1 MISLEEFHKDF
12 IQSILSDADSRGLMK
27 AKSFFENVC
36 EELITTAD
44 LTNNYTE
51 AEYTKK
57 GIDVYGYDYDEERK
71 VLSLLSH
78 EFFQE
83 DNIETLT
90 KNKLDIKFKRLKT
103 FYTKAIDG
111 LYQNMEEAYE
121 SYSMAYNINKWH
133 QKKEIEKVRLLI
145 LTDGKVTRT
154 LKELPNE
161 MLDGM
166 EIEFR
171 IIDIEY
177 LYKIYLSDNS
187 GGDFE
192 VNLELPCLKIDTI
205 SDEYQAYLS
214 YLSGNDLV
222 DIYEQYGQKLFEQN
236 VRTFLQ
242 FRGNVNKGLRNTIEY
257 NPEMFFAYNNGIT
270 ATASDVELDDNGNIT
285 KIKNFQ
291 IVNGGQTTSAIY
303 AASKNS
309 KLDVSNVSVQMKLSV
324 VKDKESQNEFVSKVS
339 EYANTQNKINKSD
352 FFSNSSFHKDFKNY
366 SKRVWVAVAGG
377 SQKRT
382 HWFYERVRGE
392 YLNEQA
398 YLRKSEK
405 TQFQLENPKQQL
417 LDKTFLAKSEN
428 SWLQK
433 PSVVS
438 KGAQYSFDS
447 FRIAITDR
455 LEKDELAI
463 TEQYFKDVVCRVIL
477 FRAVEKMTSK
487 SIWYQGGYRAQSV
500 TYTIAYLSYIIS
512 QKKKFLNFNLIWEI
526 QSLPQQLIEVLE
538 NIAEKIYDEITNPP
552 EGNANASQWC
562 KKDLCWTTIKELDFQ
577 IDIDDDLL
585 VDSEDEKYNKREEK
599 KEKRLNTSIEIESFV
614 IRLEKEKWQK
624 LLEYYQKDE
633 IKFTVSP
640 MQSDILNKYV
650 SKIVPLPSPKQA
662 KILYQLYCDALN
674 DGFKFDV
681 N

>member
-1 MISLEEFHKDF
+1 MISLEEFHQDF
-12 IQSILSDADSRGLMK
+12 MQSILSDAQSRGLMR

-36 EELITTAD
+36 EELIRTAD

-57 GIDVYGYDYDEERK
+57 GIDVYGYDYDEERE

-83 DNIETLT
+83 DTIETLT
-90 KNKLDIKFKRLKT
+90 KNKIDTKFRRLKN
-103 FYTKAIDG
+103 FYLKAIDR

-121 SYSMAYNINKWH
+121 SYSMAYNIYGWKS
-133 QKKEIEKVRLLI
+133 KKEIKKVRLII
-145 LTDGKVTRT
+145 LTDGKVTRR
-154 LKELPNE
+154 LKELPSE
-161 MLDGM
+161 IVDGI

-177 LYKIYLSDNS
+177 LYKIYLSENS

-192 VNLELPCLKIDTI
+192 VNIKLPCLKIDTA
-205 SDEYQAYLS
+205 SDEYQSYLS

-222 DIYEQYGQKLFEQN
+222 GIYEQFGQKLFEQN

-270 ATASDVELDDNGNIT
+270 ATASDIELDSDGNIIN
-285 KIKNFQ
+285 IKNFQ
-291 IVNGGQTTSAIY
+291 IVNGAQTTSAIY

-309 KLDVSNVSVQMKLSV
+309 KLDVSTVSVQMKLSV
-324 VKDKESQNEFVSKVS
+324 VKDSEKQNEFVSKVS
-339 EYANTQNKINKSD
+339 EYANTQNKVNKSD

-366 SKRVWVAVAGG
+366 SKRVWVATVGG

-398 YLRKSEK
+398 YLTKAEK

-428 SWLQK
+428 SWLQN
-433 PSVVS
+433 PNIVS
-438 KGAQYSFDS
+438 KGAQYSFDY
-447 FRIAITDR
+447 FRKEITDR
-455 LEKDELAI
+455 LEEDELAI
-463 TEQYFKDVVCRVIL
+463 TEQYFKDVVCRVIM
-477 FRAVEKMTSK
+477 FKEVEKMTSK
-487 SIWYQGGYRAQSV
+487 ASWYQGGYRAQSV
-500 TYTIAYLSYIIS
+500 TYTIAYLSHLIA
-512 QKKKFLNFNLIWEI
+512 QKEKFLDFNFIWEL
-526 QSLPQQLIEVLE
+526 QELPLKLKDILE
-538 NIAEKIYDEITNPP
+538 AIGKRIYGEITNPP

-562 KKDLCWTTIKELDFQ
+562 KKDLCWITIKELDFEIH
-577 IDIDDDLL
+577 IDENLL
-585 VDSEDEKYNKREEK
+585 IDSEEAKYNKREEK
-599 KEKRLNTSIEIESFV
+599 KETRLVKDLEMQTFVLKESV
-614 IRLEKEKWQK
+614 DKWKK
-624 LLEYYQKDE
+624 LFDYYKQDE
-633 IKFTVSP
+633 FEFRISP
-640 MQSDILNKYV
+640 MQLDTLEKYV
-650 SKIVPLPSPKQA
+650 LGYFKLPSAKQS
-662 KILYQLYCDALN
+662 KVLYELYCDAL
-674 DGFKFDV
+674 DEGLVF
-681 N
+681 

>member
-12 IQSILSDADSRGLMK
+12 IQSILSDSESRGLMK

-36 EELITTAD
+36 EELISTAD

-71 VLSLLSH
+71 ILSLLSH

-90 KNKLDIKFKRLKT
+90 KSKLDVKFKRLKT
-103 FYTKAIDG
+103 FYLKAIDG

-121 SYSMAYNINKWH
+121 SYSMAYNINQWY
-133 QKKEIEKVRLLI
+133 QKKEIEKVRLII

-154 LKELPNE
+154 LKELPSE
-161 MLDGM
+161 ILDGM
-166 EIEFR
+166 GIEFR

-177 LYKIYLSDNS
+177 LYKIYLSENS

-192 VNLELPCLKIDTI
+192 VNLKLPCLKINTV
-205 SDEYQAYLS
+205 SDEYQSYLS

-222 DIYEQYGQKLFEQN
+222 DIYEQFGQKLFEQN

-242 FRGNVNKGLRNTIEY
+242 FRGNVNKGLRNTIDY
-257 NPEMFFAYNNGIT
+257 SPEMFFAYNNGIT

-324 VKDKESQNEFVSKVS
+324 VKDKERQNEFVSKVS

-366 SKRVWVAVAGG
+366 SKRVWVAAVGG

-398 YLRKSEK
+398 YLTKSEK

-433 PSVVS
+433 PSIVS

-447 FRIAITDR
+447 FRVAITDK
-455 LEKDELAI
+455 LEEDELAI
-463 TEQYFKDVVCRVIL
+463 TEQYFKDVVCRVIM
-477 FRAVEKMTSK
+477 FKEVEKMTSK
-487 SIWYQGGYRAQSV
+487 ASWYQGGYRAQSV
-500 TYTIAYLSYIIS
+500 TYTISYLSFIIS
-512 QKKKFLNFNLIWEI
+512 QKKKFLNFNLIWEL
-526 QSLPQQLIEVLE
+526 QKLPQNLIEVLE

-599 KEKRLNTSIEIESFV
+599 KEKRLVQDLEMQTFV
-614 IRLEKEKWQK
+614 LKTKMDNWKK
-624 LLEYYQKDE
+624 LYDYYKKDE
-633 IKFTVSP
+633 FELRISP
-640 MQSDILNKYV
+640 MQLDILTKY
-650 SKIVPLPSPKQA
+650 SLGYIPLPSAKQS
-662 KILYQLYCDALN
+662 KVLYGLYYDAL
-674 DGFKFDV
+674 DEGLVFD
-681 N
+681 

>member
-1 MISLEEFHKDF
+1 MISLEEFHQDF
-12 IQSILSDADSRGLMK
+12 MQSILSDAQSRGLMRV
-27 AKSFFENVC
+27 KSFFENVC
-36 EELITTAD
+36 EELIRTAD

-57 GIDVYGYDYDEERK
+57 GIDVYGYDYDEERE

-83 DNIETLT
+83 DTIETLT
-90 KNKLDIKFKRLKT
+90 KGRLDVKFKRLKT
-103 FYTKAIDG
+103 FYSRAIDG

-121 SYSMAYNINKWH
+121 SYSMAYNIYGWNS
-133 QKKEIEKVRLLI
+133 KKEIKKVRLII

-154 LKELPNE
+154 LKKLPSE
-161 MLDGM
+161 VVDGI
-166 EIEFR
+166 EVEFR

-177 LYKIYLSDNS
+177 LYKIYLSENS

-192 VNLELPCLKIDTI
+192 VNIKLPCLKIDTA
-205 SDEYQAYLS
+205 SDEYQSYLA

-222 DIYEQYGQKLFEQN
+222 DIYEQFGQKLFEQN

-270 ATASDVELDDNGNIT
+270 ATASDVELDSSGQIIN
-285 KIKNFQ
+285 IKNFQ
-291 IVNGGQTTSAIY
+291 IVNGAQTTSAIY

-309 KLDVSNVSVQMKLSV
+309 KLDVSKVSVQMKLSV
-324 VKDKESQNEFVSKVS
+324 VKDSEKQNEFVSKVS
-339 EYANTQNKINKSD
+339 EYANTQNKVNKSD

-366 SKRVWVAVAGG
+366 SKRVWVATVGG

-398 YLRKSEK
+398 YLTKAEK

-433 PSVVS
+433 PNVVS
-438 KGAQYSFDS
+438 KGAQYSFDY
-447 FRIAITDR
+447 FRKEITDR

-463 TEQYFKDVVCRVIL
+463 TEQYFKDVVCRVMM
-477 FRAVEKMTSK
+477 FKEVEKMTSK
-487 SIWYQGGYRAQSV
+487 ASWYQGGYRAQSV
-500 TYTIAYLSYIIS
+500 TYTIAYLSHLIS
-512 QKKKFLNFNLIWEI
+512 EEEKFLDFNLIWEI
-526 QSLPQQLIEVLE
+526 QELPLRLKDILE
-538 NIAEKIYDEITNPP
+538 AIGKKIYNEITNPP

-562 KKDLCWTTIKELDFQ
+562 KKDHCWSSIKELDFGIH
-577 IDIDDDLL
+577 IDENLL
-585 VDSEDEKYNKREEK
+585 IDSEEAKYNKREEK
-599 KEKRLNTSIEIESFV
+599 KETRLVKDLEMQTFVLQQSIDKWKRL
-614 IRLEKEKWQK
+614 LD
-624 LLEYYQKDE
+624 YYKQDE
-633 IKFTVSP
+633 FEFRISP
-640 MQSDILNKYV
+640 MQLDILNKY
-650 SKIVPLPSPKQA
+650 SLGYMPLPSAKQS
-662 KILYQLYCDALN
+662 KVLYGLYYDAL
-674 DGFKFDV
+674 DEGFV
-681 N
+681 V

>member
-1 MISLEEFHKDF
+1 MISLEAFHQDF
-12 IQSILSDADSRGLMK
+12 IQSILSDADNRGLMK

-71 VLSLLSH
+71 ILSLLSH

-83 DNIETLT
+83 DNIITLT
-90 KNKLDIKFKRLKT
+90 RNKLETKFKRLKT
-103 FYTKAIDG
+103 FYSKAIDG

-121 SYSMAYNINKWH
+121 SYSMAYNIYRWH
-133 QKKEIEKVRLLI
+133 EKKEIEKIRLII

-154 LKELPNE
+154 LKELPS
-161 MLDGM
+161 
-166 EIEFR
+166 EILNGVEVEFR
-171 IIDIEY
+171 VIDIEY
-177 LYKIYLSDNS
+177 LHKVYLSENS

-192 VNLELPCLKIDTI
+192 VNITLPCLKIDTVTN
-205 SDEYQAYLS
+205 EYQSYLS

-222 DIYEQYGQKLFEQN
+222 EIYEQFGQKLFEQN

-257 NPEMFFAYNNGIT
+257 KPEMFFAYNNGIT
-270 ATASDVELDDNGNIT
+270 ATASEVEFDEHGNII

-303 AASKNS
+303 AARKNS

-324 VKDKESQNEFVSKVS
+324 VKDKERQNKFVSDVS
-339 EYANTQNKINKSD
+339 EYANTQNKVNKSD

-366 SKRVWVAVAGG
+366 SNRVWVAAVGG

-398 YLRKSEK
+398 YLTKAEK
-405 TQFQLENPKQQL
+405 TKFQLENPKQQL

-433 PSVVS
+433 PSIVS
-438 KGAQYSFDS
+438 KGAQYSFDL
-447 FRIAITDR
+447 FRVAITDK
-455 LEKDELAI
+455 LEEDELAI
-463 TEQYFKDVVCRVIL
+463 TEQYFKDVVSRVIM
-477 FRAVEKMTSK
+477 FREVEKMTSK
-487 SIWYQGGYRAQSV
+487 AFWYQGGYRAQSV
-500 TYTIAYLSYIIS
+500 TYTIAYLSYLIS
-512 QKKKFLNFNLIWEI
+512 QKKKFLNFNLIWEA
-526 QSLPQQLIEVLE
+526 QKMPQELVEVLE
-538 NIAEKIYDEITNPP
+538 KIGEKIYNEITNPP

-562 KKDLCWTTIKELDFQ
+562 KKDLCWNTIKELDFQ
-577 IDIDDDLL
+577 IDIYESLL
-585 VDSEDEKYNKREEK
+585 LDSEEVKYNKKEEK
-599 KEKRLNTSIEIESFV
+599 KEKRLDSGIEVQSFV
-614 IRLEKEKWQK
+614 VNLNIKNWKK
-624 LLEYYQKDE
+624 LYNYYQKDE
-633 IKFTVSP
+633 FKLYISP
-640 MQSDILNKYV
+640 MQLDILTKY
-650 SKIVPLPSPKQA
+650 SMGYFPLPSVKQS
-662 KILYQLYCDALN
+662 KILYGLYCDAL
-674 DGFKFDV
+674 DEGFV
-681 N
+681 A

>member
-1 MISLEEFHKDF
+1 MISLEEFHQDF
-12 IQSILSDADSRGLMK
+12 MQSILSDAQSRGLMR

-36 EELITTAD
+36 EELIRTAD

-57 GIDVYGYDYDEERK
+57 GIDVYGYDYDEERE

-83 DNIETLT
+83 DTIETLT
-90 KNKLDIKFKRLKT
+90 KGRLDVKFKRLKT
-103 FYTKAIDG
+103 FYSRAIDG

-121 SYSMAYNINKWH
+121 SYSMAYNIYGWNS
-133 QKKEIEKVRLLI
+133 KKEIKKVRLII

-154 LKELPNE
+154 LKKLPSE
-161 MLDGM
+161 VVDGI
-166 EIEFR
+166 EVEFR

-177 LYKIYLSDNS
+177 LYKIYLSENS

-192 VNLELPCLKIDTI
+192 VNIKLPCLKIDTA
-205 SDEYQAYLS
+205 SDEYQSYLA

-222 DIYEQYGQKLFEQN
+222 DIYEQFGQKLFEQN

-270 ATASDVELDDNGNIT
+270 ATASDVELDSSGQIIN
-285 KIKNFQ
+285 IKNFQ
-291 IVNGGQTTSAIY
+291 IVNGAQTTSAIY

-309 KLDVSNVSVQMKLSV
+309 KLDVSKVSVQMKLSV
-324 VKDKESQNEFVSKVS
+324 VKDSEKQNEFVSKVS
-339 EYANTQNKINKSD
+339 EYANTQNKVNKSD

-366 SKRVWVAVAGG
+366 SKRVWVATVGG

-398 YLRKSEK
+398 YLTKAEK
-405 TQFQLENPKQQL
+405 TQFQLENPKQHL

-433 PSVVS
+433 PNVVS
-438 KGAQYSFDS
+438 KGAQYSFDY
-447 FRIAITDR
+447 FRKEITDR

-463 TEQYFKDVVCRVIL
+463 TEQYFKDVVCRVIM
-477 FRAVEKMTSK
+477 FKEVEKMTSK
-487 SIWYQGGYRAQSV
+487 ASWYQGGYRAQSV
-500 TYTIAYLSYIIS
+500 TYTIAYLSHLITEEE
-512 QKKKFLNFNLIWEI
+512 KFLDFNLIWEI
-526 QSLPQQLIEVLE
+526 QELPLRLKDILE
-538 NIAEKIYDEITNPP
+538 AIGEKIYNEITNPP

-562 KKDLCWTTIKELDFQ
+562 KKDDCWSSIKELDFG
-577 IDIDDDLL
+577 IDIDENLL
-585 VDSEDEKYNKREEK
+585 IDSEEAKYNKREEK
-599 KEKRLNTSIEIESFV
+599 KETRLVKDLEMQTFVLQQSIDMWKRL
-614 IRLEKEKWQK
+614 LD
-624 LLEYYQKDE
+624 YYKQDE
-633 IKFTVSP
+633 FEFRISP
-640 MQSDILNKYV
+640 MQLDILNKY
-650 SKIVPLPSPKQA
+650 SLGHMPLPSAKQS
-662 KILYQLYCDALN
+662 KVLYGLYYDAL
-674 DGFKFDV
+674 DEGFVFH
-681 N
+681 

>member
-12 IQSILSDADSRGLMK
+12 IQSILSDSESRGLMK

-36 EELITTAD
+36 EELISTAD

-57 GIDVYGYDYDEERK
+57 GIDIYGYDYDEERK

-90 KNKLDIKFKRLKT
+90 KSKLDIKFKRLKT
-103 FYTKAIDG
+103 FYLKAIDG

-121 SYSMAYNINKWH
+121 SYSMAYNINQWY
-133 QKKEIEKVRLLI
+133 QRNEIEKVRLII
-145 LTDGKVTRT
+145 LTDGKVTRR
-154 LKELPNE
+154 LKELPSE
-161 MLDGM
+161 RLDAM

-177 LYKIYLSDNS
+177 LYKIYLSENS

-192 VNLELPCLKIDTI
+192 VNLKLPCLKIDTV
-205 SDEYQAYLS
+205 SDEYQSYLS
-214 YLSGNDLV
+214 YLSGKNLV
-222 DIYEQYGQKLFEQN
+222 DIYEEFGQKLFEQN

-257 NPEMFFAYNNGIT
+257 SPEMFFAYNNGIT
-270 ATASDVELDDNGNIT
+270 ATASDIELDDNGNII

-324 VKDKESQNEFVSKVS
+324 VKDKERQNEFVSKVS

-366 SKRVWVAVAGG
+366 SKRVWVAATGG

-398 YLRKSEK
+398 YLTKAEK

-447 FRIAITDR
+447 FRTAITDK
-455 LEKDELAI
+455 LEEDDLAI
-463 TEQYFKDVVCRVIL
+463 TEQYFKDVVCRVIM
-477 FRAVEKMTSK
+477 FKEVEKLTSK
-487 SIWYQGGYRAQSV
+487 ASWYQGGYRAQSV

-512 QKKKFLNFNLIWEI
+512 QKKKFLNFNLIWEA
-526 QSLPQQLIEVLE
+526 QKLPQNLMQTLE
-538 NIAEKIYDEITNPP
+538 SIAEKIYDEITNPP

-562 KKDLCWTTIKELDFQ
+562 KKDLCWATIKELEFN
-577 IDIDDDLL
+577 INIDDNLL
-585 VDSEDEKYNKREEK
+585 IDSEEVKYNKKEEK
-599 KEKRLNTSIEIESFV
+599 QKKRLDTSIEIESFV
-614 IRLEKEKWQK
+614 IRLEKEKWKK
-624 LLEYYQKDE
+624 LLEYYQKD
-633 IKFTVSP
+633 KFELRISP
-640 MQSDILNKYV
+640 MQLDILTKY
-650 SKIVPLPSPKQA
+650 SLGHILLPSAKQS
-662 KILYQLYCDALN
+662 KVLYGLYYDAL
-674 DGFKFDV
+674 DEGLVF
-681 N
+681 

>member
-12 IQSILSDADSRGLMK
+12 IQSILSDSESRGLMK

-36 EELITTAD
+36 EELISTAD

-90 KNKLDIKFKRLKT
+90 KSKLDVKFKRLKT
-103 FYTKAIDG
+103 FYLKAIDG

-121 SYSMAYNINKWH
+121 SYSMAYNINQWY
-133 QKKEIEKVRLLI
+133 QKKEIEKIRLII
-145 LTDGKVTRT
+145 LTDGKVTRR
-154 LKELPNE
+154 LKELPSE
-161 MLDGM
+161 MLDEM

-177 LYKIYLSDNS
+177 LYKIYLSENS

-192 VNLELPCLKIDTI
+192 VNLKLPCLKINTI
-205 SDEYQAYLS
+205 SNEYQSYLS

-222 DIYEQYGQKLFEQN
+222 DIYEEFGQKLFEQN

-242 FRGNVNKGLRNTIEY
+242 FRGNVNKGLRNTIDY
-257 NPEMFFAYNNGIT
+257 SPEMFFAYNNGIT

-324 VKDKESQNEFVSKVS
+324 VKDKDRQNEFVSKVS

-366 SKRVWVAVAGG
+366 SKRVWVAAVGG

-398 YLRKSEK
+398 YLTKSEK

-447 FRIAITDR
+447 FRVAITDK
-455 LEKDELAI
+455 LEVDELAI
-463 TEQYFKDVVCRVIL
+463 TEQYFKDVVCRVIM
-477 FRAVEKMTSK
+477 FKEVERMTSK
-487 SIWYQGGYRAQSV
+487 ASWYQGGYRAQSV

-512 QKKKFLNFNLIWEI
+512 QKKKFLNFNLIWEL
-526 QSLPQQLIEVLE
+526 QKLPQNLIEVLE

-562 KKDLCWTTIKELDFQ
+562 KKDLCWSTIKELDFQ

-585 VDSEDEKYNKREEK
+585 VDSEDEKYNKKEEK
-599 KEKRLNTSIEIESFV
+599 KEKRLVQDLEMQTFV
-614 IRLEKEKWQK
+614 LKTKMDSWKK
-624 LLEYYQKDE
+624 LYDYYKKDE
-633 IKFTVSP
+633 FELRISP
-640 MQSDILNKYV
+640 MQLDILTKY
-650 SKIVPLPSPKQA
+650 SLGYFPLPSAKQS
-662 KILYQLYCDALN
+662 KVLYGLYYDAL
-674 DGFKFDV
+674 DEGLVFD
-681 N
+681 